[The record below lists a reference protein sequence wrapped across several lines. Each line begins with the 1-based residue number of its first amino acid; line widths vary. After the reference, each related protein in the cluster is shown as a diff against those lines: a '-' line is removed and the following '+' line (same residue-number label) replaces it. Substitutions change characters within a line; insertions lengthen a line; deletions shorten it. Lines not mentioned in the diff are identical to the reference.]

1 MTNDARVL
9 HMTAFAAEPGG
20 GNPAGVVP
28 DASTLSEDRMQQIA
42 AELGYAESAFVVEPA
57 IGDDPRHVRMRYFSP
72 GAEVPFCGHATI
84 ATAVLL
90 AGERGAGE
98 FLFETM
104 VGPVTIST
112 EETGDTVTAS
122 FTSVR
127 PDQRDLADDIRATLL
142 GLLGLDETDLD
153 ERLPLKESFAGN
165 WHPIVAVRDQ
175 AVFDGFS
182 FDPTAVREL
191 MDAQLWTGAVPIVHA
206 LTDTFDQ
213 FEARSLFPVGRVT
226 EDPATGSAAAALGA
240 YLRAI
245 GAITPPAHV
254 TIHQG
259 RHVGRPSILQVD
271 IPAEGGITVTGTA
284 SVLD

>member
-1 MTNDARVL
+1 MA
-9 HMTAFAAEPGG
+9 AFAAVPRG

-28 DASTLSEDRMQQIA
+28 DASGLTDAQMQQIA
-42 AELGYAESAFVVEPA
+42 ADLGYPESAFVVEPA
-57 IGDDPRHVRMRYFSP
+57 IGGDSRHLRMRYFSP

-90 AGERGAGE
+90 AGGQGAGD

-104 VGPVTIST
+104 VGPVVIST
-112 EETGDTVTAS
+112 EDAGGTVLAS

-127 PDQRDLADDIRATLL
+127 PDIRDLTDDVRATLL
-142 GLLGLDETDLD
+142 GLLGLAETDLD
-153 ERLPLKESFAGN
+153 ERLPLQESFAGN
-165 WHPIVAVRDQ
+165 WHPIVAVRDRQ
-175 AVFDGFS
+175 VFDSFT
-182 FDPTAVREL
+182 FDPAAVRRL
-191 MDAQLWTGAVPIVHA
+191 MDRQQWTGTVTVVHA
-206 LTDTFDQ
+206 LSDAFDE
-213 FEARSLFPVGRVT
+213 FEARNLFPVGDIT
-226 EDPATGSAAAALGA
+226 EDPATGSAAASLGA

-245 GAITPPAHV
+245 GAVIAPAHV

-284 SVLD
+284 TGLR